1 MVNFGNA
8 QIILTL
14 GQIINLIMFCRLVHG
29 DYGGHCIV
37 TGAITNV
44 NYYYFGLWS
53 SQPASQRCYMHE
65 KARYMVIF
73 GNAQIPIP

>member
-1 MVNFGNA
+1 MFNFGNA

-14 GQIINLIMFCRLVHG
+14 AQMITLLMFSRSVHG
-29 DYGGHCIV
+29 YYGGQCIV
-37 TGAITNV
+37 TGATTNV
-44 NYYYFGLWS
+44 NYYYFGLRS

-73 GNAQIPIP
+73 GNAQIPLP

>member
-1 MVNFGNA
+1 MFNFGNT

-14 GQIINLIMFCRLVHG
+14 AQMITLLMFSRSVHG
-29 DYGGHCIV
+29 DYGGQCKV
-37 TGAITNV
+37 TGATTNV
-44 NYYYFGLWS
+44 KYHYFGLWS

-73 GNAQIPIP
+73 GNAQIPFP